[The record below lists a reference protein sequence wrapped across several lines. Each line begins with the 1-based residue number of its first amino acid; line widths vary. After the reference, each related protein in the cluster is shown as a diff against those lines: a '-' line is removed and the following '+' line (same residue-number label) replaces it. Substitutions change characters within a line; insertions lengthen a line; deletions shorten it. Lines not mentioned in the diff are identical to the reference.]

1 MHRHVSVNT
10 SLLGPEE
17 APMPCQPWP
26 IWPRRERK
34 LPSFTQNGDTLLKAK
49 EMRGFWMFFH
59 VPGFASR
66 CVNSMALW
74 VNPLPGED
82 VCVSVQVPGQQ
93 AQVFQLLQA
102 PVVFGPDPTPDP
114 TLGQRTGG
122 QRSVIGGGRLGGVA
136 DAVSDPEHAALQ
148 QPPGGRWPHGPELG
162 GWPCCSRNH
171 RMLLQV
177 STSTI
182 LQKLPLAFNKQA
194 MLGVILVQIRRFTS
208 EAAQVIQVNQIT
220 SRCSPGVL
228 QEPSRLPHSLRQ
240 QQGVGKIPGVLVRRC
255 RGARA
260 VEPLGGLACSAGC
273 RSVA

>member
-74 VNPLPGED
+74 INPLPGED

-114 TLGQRTGG
+114 TLGQRTRG

-162 GWPCCSRNH
+162 GHVAHGTTGCFCKSP
-171 RMLLQV
+171 QV
-177 STSTI
+177 PSS
-182 LQKLPLAFNKQA
+182 KSFP
-194 MLGVILVQIRRFTS
+194 
-208 EAAQVIQVNQIT
+208 
-220 SRCSPGVL
+220 SP
-228 QEPSRLPHSLRQ
+228 SIS
-240 QQGVGKIPGVLVRRC
+240 RRC
-255 RGARA
+255 WVSSWFRF
-260 VEPLGGLACSAGC
+260 AGSP
-273 RSVA
+273 RKQHK